1 MKYFQHRSQ
10 RVQKEM
16 MLALGDAVF
25 NSFLPDAQA
34 ARCFGLLIDDLTDIA
49 VQEQMICFI
58 QYIDVKASK
67 HIKFLLT
74 TNLLGGESSS
84 ANSPT
89 IKAALLK
96 GLEDKS
102 LDNRKFSS
110 ICTDGAS
117 VMTGE
122 QNCLAELLRKEFP
135 KILTF
140 HCVCHRLALATVDTS
155 KEEDIKYIDNVHN
168 YLRQVWQLLE
178 NSP

>member
-1 MKYFQHRSQ
+1 MKLFNLNTHKRRSIFQREVSNRKVAEDKTIECVMRNLYIFMKEEISNRKAAHLNEFVALQGGEEIKYFQHRSQ

-16 MLALGDAVF
+16 MLSLGDAVC

-58 QYIDVKASK
+58 QYVDVKASK

-89 IKAALLK
+89 IKAEK
-96 GLEDKS
+96 GH
-102 LDNRKFSS
+102 
-110 ICTDGAS
+110 
-117 VMTGE
+117 M
-122 QNCLAELLRKEFP
+122 
-135 KILTF
+135 
-140 HCVCHRLALATVDTS
+140 
-155 KEEDIKYIDNVHN
+155 
-168 YLRQVWQLLE
+168 
-178 NSP
+178 